1 MGFACLFQCKKCNSL
16 FMVEGD
22 TENDFYIDELNFW
35 GVNDT
40 PVSFVSSPDTSDSFA
55 VGIVMI
61 VSAAAAA
68 VAVSKVKK
76 HK

>member
-1 MGFACLFQCKKCNSL
+1 MQLFIYGI
-16 FMVEGD
+16 EGD